1 VTGAVRGTTTGAGT
15 PQVWIWRALVTAALI
30 ASALL
35 VTTLDWTRVAPSWQF
50 LLLALGRSWW
60 LAIIAMAIG
69 ITAAVPLAL
78 LRVYGPRWPQRGATV
93 LIEAVRAT
101 PELMIIFWVYFTLP
115 VVTGSQVSA
124 WNAALGSLSVIAAAY
139 LAEVVRAGLYSVP
152 MEQREAARALGL
164 KPFAAFRLVV
174 LPQALR
180 NMLPALIAQLVSLF
194 KTTSLVYAI
203 GVMDFFRAV
212 SVTNNAVYAPY
223 PLYIVLA
230 AGYFVSCWTITQV
243 VRRFDPAYQLLD

>member
-1 VTGAVRGTTTGAGT
+1 MNV
-15 PQVWIWRALVTAALI
+15 QVYIWRALAATTLGLAAWAI
-30 ASALL
+30 
-35 VTTLDWTRVAPSWQF
+35 TTLDWSRVAPSWQF
-50 LLLALGRSWW
+50 LALALGRSWW
-60 LAIIAMAIG
+60 LAIVAMAIG
-69 ITAAVPLAL
+69 IAAAVPLAL
-78 LRVYGPRWPQRGATV
+78 LRVYGPPWPRRAVTL
-93 LIEAVRAT
+93 LIEAIRST

-115 VVTGSQVSA
+115 VITGSQVTA

-152 MEQREAARALGL
+152 ATQREAARALGL
-164 KPFAAFRLVV
+164 KPLAIFGLVV
-174 LPQALR
+174 LPQAFR

-223 PLYIVLA
+223 PLYVVLA
-230 AGYFVSCWTITQV
+230 AGYFVSCWAITQV
-243 VRRFDPAYQLLD
+243 IRRFDPAYQLLD

>member
-1 VTGAVRGTTTGAGT
+1 VNL
-15 PQVWIWRALVTAALI
+15 QVWIWRVLVMILLI
-30 ASALL
+30 LAGWFVVS
-35 VTTLDWTRVAPSWQF
+35 LDWSRVAPSWQF

-60 LAIIAMAIG
+60 LAIVAMSIG
-69 ITAAVPLAL
+69 MVAAVPLAL
-78 LRVYGPRWPQRGATV
+78 LRVYGPSWPRRGAV
-93 LIEAVRAT
+93 LLIEAVRAT
-101 PELMIIFWVYFTLP
+101 PELMIIFWIYFTLP

-124 WNAALGSLSVIAAAY
+124 WNAALGSLSMIAAAY

-152 MEQREAARALGL
+152 ATQREAAQALGL
-164 KPFAAFRLVV
+164 KPFAAFCLVV
-174 LPQALR
+174 LPQARR

-212 SVTNNAVYAPY
+212 NVTNNAVYAPY
-223 PLYIVLA
+223 PLYLVLA
-230 AGYFVSCWTITQV
+230 AGYFASCWTITQV

>member
-1 VTGAVRGTTTGAGT
+1 MN
-15 PQVWIWRALVTAALI
+15 PQVWIWRTLVAATLI
-30 ASALL
+30 AAAWVLSI
-35 VTTLDWTRVAPSWQF
+35 LDWTRVAPSWQF
-50 LLLALGRSWW
+50 LLVALGRSWW

-69 ITAAVPLAL
+69 GAAAVPLAL
-78 LRVYGPRWPQRGATV
+78 LRVYGPRWPRRAATL

-152 MEQREAARALGL
+152 AAQSEAARALGL
-164 KPFAAFRLVV
+164 QPLAIFGLVV

-212 SVTNNAVYAPY
+212 NVTNNAVYAPY

>member
-1 VTGAVRGTTTGAGT
+1 
-15 PQVWIWRALVTAALI
+15 
-30 ASALL
+30 
-35 VTTLDWTRVAPSWQF
+35 
-50 LLLALGRSWW
+50 
-60 LAIIAMAIG
+60 
-69 ITAAVPLAL
+69 
-78 LRVYGPRWPQRGATV
+78 
-93 LIEAVRAT
+93 
-101 PELMIIFWVYFTLP
+101 
-115 VVTGSQVSA
+115 
-124 WNAALGSLSVIAAAY
+124 
-139 LAEVVRAGLYSVP
+139 
-152 MEQREAARALGL
+152 
-164 KPFAAFRLVV
+164 V

-243 VRRFDPAYQLLD
+243 IRRFDPAYQLLE

>member
-1 VTGAVRGTTTGAGT
+1 MNEPSSA
-15 PQVWIWRALVTAALI
+15 QVWIWRVLVAITLAV
-30 ASALL
+30 SAWG
-35 VTTLDWTRVAPSWQF
+35 VTQLDWSRVAPSWQF
-50 LLLALGRSWW
+50 LLFALGRSWW
-60 LAIIAMAIG
+60 LALVAMAIG
-69 ITAAVPLAL
+69 IAAAMPLAL
-78 LRVYGPRWPQRGATV
+78 LRVYGPPWPRRAATL

-115 VVTGSQVSA
+115 VITGSQVTA

-152 MEQREAARALGL
+152 ATQREAARALGL
-164 KPFAAFRLVV
+164 KPIAVFRLVV

-223 PLYIVLA
+223 PLYLVLA

-243 VRRFDPAYQLLD
+243 VRRFDPAYQLLE

>member
-1 VTGAVRGTTTGAGT
+1 MHAVNGTLN
-15 PQVWIWRALVTAALI
+15 PQVWIWRVLVAVALVLAAWLV
-30 ASALL
+30 AS
-35 VTTLDWTRVAPSWQF
+35 LDWSRVAPSWQF

-60 LAIIAMAIG
+60 LAIIAMTLG
-69 ITAAVPLAL
+69 IAAAMPLAL
-78 LRVYGPRWPQRGATV
+78 LRVYGPPWPRRAATL

-139 LAEVVRAGLYSVP
+139 LAEVLRAGLFSVP
-152 MEQREAARALGL
+152 AAQREAARALGL
-164 KPFAAFRLVV
+164 KPVAVFRLVV

-223 PLYIVLA
+223 PLYLVLA

>member
-1 VTGAVRGTTTGAGT
+1 VTRAKLGAVPQTMNT
-15 PQVWIWRALVTAALI
+15 QVWIWRFLVVVALIVAVWIVAAL
-30 ASALL
+30 
-35 VTTLDWTRVAPSWQF
+35 DWSRVAPSWQF

-60 LAIIAMAIG
+60 LAIVAMAIG
-69 ITAAVPLAL
+69 GTAAVPLAL
-78 LRVYGPRWPQRGATV
+78 LRVYGPRWPRRGATL

-152 MEQREAARALGL
+152 AAQREAAKALGL
-164 KPFAAFRLVV
+164 QPFAVFRLVV

>member
-1 VTGAVRGTTTGAGT
+1 MNEPSSA
-15 PQVWIWRALVTAALI
+15 QVWIWRVLVAITLAV
-30 ASALL
+30 SAWG
-35 VTTLDWTRVAPSWQF
+35 VTQLDWSRVAPSWQF
-50 LLLALGRSWW
+50 LLFALGRSWW
-60 LAIIAMAIG
+60 LALVAMAIG
-69 ITAAVPLAL
+69 IAAAMPLAL
-78 LRVYGPRWPQRGATV
+78 LRVYGPPWPRRAATS

-115 VVTGSQVSA
+115 VITGSQVTA

-152 MEQREAARALGL
+152 ATQREAARALGL
-164 KPFAAFRLVV
+164 KPIAVFRLVV

-223 PLYIVLA
+223 PLYLVLA

-243 VRRFDPAYQLLD
+243 VRRFDPAYQLLE

>member
-1 VTGAVRGTTTGAGT
+1 VTRVPN
-15 PQVWIWRALVTAALI
+15 PQIWIWRILVLATLILAAWLVT
-30 ASALL
+30 S
-35 VTTLDWTRVAPSWQF
+35 LDWTHVLPSWRF

-69 ITAAVPLAL
+69 SAAAVPLAL
-78 LRVYGPRWPQRGATV
+78 LRVYGPPWPRRAATL

-124 WNAALGSLSVIAAAY
+124 WNAALGSLSVIAAVY

-152 MEQREAARALGL
+152 KTQQKAARALCL
-164 KPFAAFRLVV
+164 KPFAVFRLVV

-212 SVTNNAVYAPY
+212 TVTNNAVYAPY
-223 PLYIVLA
+223 PLYLVLA

-243 VRRFDPAYQLLD
+243 IRRFDPAYQLLE

>member
-1 VTGAVRGTTTGAGT
+1 MNA
-15 PQVWIWRALVTAALI
+15 QVWIWRTLVAATLI
-30 ASALL
+30 AAAWVLSI
-35 VTTLDWTRVAPSWQF
+35 LDWTRVAPSWQF
-50 LLLALGRSWW
+50 LLVALGRSWW

-69 ITAAVPLAL
+69 GAAAVPLAL
-78 LRVYGPRWPQRGATV
+78 LRVYGPRWPRRAATL

-152 MEQREAARALGL
+152 AAQSEAARALGL
-164 KPFAAFRLVV
+164 QPLAIFGLVV

-212 SVTNNAVYAPY
+212 NVTNNAVYAPY

>member
-1 VTGAVRGTTTGAGT
+1 MNGAGRT
-15 PQVWIWRALVTAALI
+15 QVWIWRALVAVALVI
-30 ASALL
+30 GVWL
-35 VTTLDWTRVAPSWQF
+35 VGTLDWSRVAPSWRF
-50 LLLALGRSWW
+50 LLLALGRSWL
-60 LAIIAMAIG
+60 LAIIAMAVG
-69 ITAAVPLAL
+69 IAAAMPLAL
-78 LRVYGPRWPQRGATV
+78 LRVYGQRWPRRAATL
-93 LIEAVRAT
+93 LIEAVRST

-115 VVTGSQVSA
+115 VITGSQVTA

-139 LAEVVRAGLYSVP
+139 LAEVVRAGLYSVSAA
-152 MEQREAARALGL
+152 QREAATALGL
-164 KPFAAFRLVV
+164 KPFAVFCLVV

-223 PLYIVLA
+223 PLYVVLA

-243 VRRFDPAYQLLD
+243 IRRFDPAYQLLD